1 MIFLGINEFLLL
13 PSSQSIKSFI
23 QNAHR
28 LEKLADNSIKKIRL
42 SIGIN
47 SQLDYLALE

>member
-13 PSSQSIKSFI
+13 PSSQLTKSFI

-28 LEKLADNSIKKIRL
+28 LKKLTDNSIKKIRL